1 MCACAHA
8 TAFAGKSE
16 DNILF
21 LHHVNLGIELRSS
34 GLVGGKHLHL
44 LNHLPG
50 PHMSFFSAVLV
61 HVVHPGF

>member
-16 DNILF
+16 DSILF
-21 LHHVNLGIELRSS
+21 LHHVSLGIELRSL
-34 GLVGGKHLHL
+34 GLVGGKQLYL
-44 LNHLPG
+44 PNHLAG
-50 PHMSFFSAVLV
+50 PHMLFFSAVFV